1 MSTIKSPRGDTLPI
15 LVDVSALTDTLAGS
29 TFFITVKKNITDS
42 DDNAFFKD
50 QKVMSDNNNFS
61 FVIPAATMAT
71 ADVTAEYVIDIQ
83 RKSVDGSIESWP
95 KFNLKI
101 DTDVTLRVA

>member
-1 MSTIKSPRGDTLPI
+1 MSTIKSPRGDTFPI

-29 TFFITVKKNITDS
+29 TFFITVKKNITDT

-50 QKVMSDNNNFS
+50 QKTVTDNNNFN

-71 ADVTAEYVIDIQ
+71 ADVTADYVADIQ
-83 RKSVDGSIESWP
+83 RKAADGSIESWP
-95 KFNLKI
+95 KFNMKMT
-101 DTDVTLRVA
+101 TDVTLRTS